1 MRTPGQMRI
10 LTPMRV
16 LVAACAAAVALAPG
30 VHQTPVDLGWQNR
43 ALPVLDDDAS
53 CDHPSDV
60 LDLSNWKLQ
69 AADSEGGGSKDGPM
83 EILQP
88 DLGKRIVSAVFE
100 VTPGC
105 EAVVFSAGV
114 DGATTK
120 GSNYPRS
127 ELREMTD
134 GGSSEAAWSSGSGVH
149 TLTVTEAF
157 THLPN
162 DKPHLVGAQ
171 IHDGKDDVSVFRL
184 EGTKLYVTDG
194 DNAQAHLIDGNYE
207 IGTPFEARFVVEGG
221 EVKAYYNGQL
231 KTTMKKTFSGGYFK
245 VGAYTQANCENSN
258 PCEFDNYG
266 QVAVLDLNVSHS
278 DTAAD

>member
-1 MRTPGQMRI
+1 MRI
-10 LTPMRV
+10 P
-16 LVAACAAAVALAPG
+16 VAACAVAVALAPAA
-30 VHQTPVDLGWQNR
+30 HQVPVDLGWQNR

-53 CDHPSDV
+53 CERPSDV

-69 AADSEGGGSKDGPM
+69 AADSEPGGSKEGPM

-88 DLGKRIVSAVFE
+88 ELGNRIVSAVFE

-120 GSNYPRS
+120 GSKYPRS

-134 GGSSEAAWSSGSGVH
+134 GGGSEAAWSSSSGVH

-162 DKPHLVGAQ
+162 DKPHLVSAQ

-194 DNAQAHLIDGNYE
+194 DNAQANLIDGNYE
-207 IGTPFEARFVVEGG
+207 IGTPFEAKFVVQGG

-231 KTTMKKTFSGGYFK
+231 KVTMKKSFSGGYFK
-245 VGAYTQANCENSN
+245 VGAYTQANCENSK

-266 QVAVLDLNVSHS
+266 QVAVLDLQVSHS
-278 DTAAD
+278 DTATD